1 MGDELKHISEFES
14 SIISNKCIPQNR
26 LNESK
31 DNMKYYLYTFEKD
44 WADEFDCS
52 GWEIHSESEHN
63 ANQLLIK
70 QYGDFPVSYEFG
82 TNEGWEDI
90 PLSEMWESYT
100 VTEITSADRDVILKS
115 FDSAMEYG
123 SFAVIPSICNFAWD
137 IAQQVEGK
145 DDDFGPELKEAFL
158 SI

>member
-1 MGDELKHISEFES
+1 
-14 SIISNKCIPQNR
+14 
-26 LNESK
+26 
-31 DNMKYYLYTFEKD
+31 
-44 WADEFDCS
+44 
-52 GWEIHSESEHN
+52 
-63 ANQLLIK
+63 
-70 QYGDFPVSYEFG
+70 VSYEFG

-90 PLSEMWESYT
+90 PLSEMLESYT